1 MNVALAA
8 TLGRAYARRTRGRA
22 LTLLG
27 LALVLVASLLLDL
40 TTGASDLPLATVLT
54 GLWDPA
60 AVEVGVRVI
69 LWDVRLPQAAMA
81 VLVGAALGL
90 AGAEMQT
97 VLDNPLASPFTLGIS
112 NAATLGAAVAI
123 VAGLHI
129 PLLGPEWTVAF
140 AAFVCAMAATL
151 LVQALARMQGVGG
164 GRENL
169 ILFGIAMVFALNAL
183 LWLVQFLASAD
194 ALQQIVFW
202 TMGSL
207 GRSTPTNVA
216 LLAVVV
222 ALCLP
227 AAMRHVWAMT
237 ALRAGEEHAQ
247 SLGIAVGR
255 LRILVLLR
263 VSLLAGVALSFVGT
277 ISFIG
282 LVGPHIARLALGED
296 HRFYLPGAALAGAVV
311 LSLSSVV
318 SKSIVPGLVLPV
330 GIVTA
335 LVGIPLFVALILVQR
350 GRS

>member
-1 MNVALAA
+1 MTVSVSSA
-8 TLGRAYARRTRGRA
+8 LGRAYARRTRGRS

-27 LALVLVASLLLDL
+27 LAAALAAALLLDL
-40 TTGASDLPLATVLT
+40 ATGPSGMPLATVLA

-60 AVEVGVRVI
+60 AADVGVRVI
-69 LWDVRLPQAAMA
+69 LWDVRLPQALMA
-81 VLVGAALGL
+81 ALVGAALGL

-97 VLDNPLASPFTLGIS
+97 VLANPLASPFTLGIS
-112 NAATLGAAVAI
+112 NAATLGAAIAI
-123 VAGLHI
+123 VAGFQV
-129 PLLGPEWTVAF
+129 PVVGPEWTVAVTAF
-140 AAFVCAMAATL
+140 AFAMAATVV
-151 LVQALARMQGVGG
+151 VQALARTQGMGG
-164 GRENL
+164 GGESL

-207 GRSTPTNVA
+207 GRSTWSTVG
-216 LLAVVV
+216 LLAAVV
-222 ALCLP
+222 ALCFP
-227 AAMRHVWAMT
+227 WAMRHVWAMT
-237 ALRAGEEHAQ
+237 ALRAGEEHARA
-247 SLGIAVGR
+247 LGIGVGR
-255 LRILVLLR
+255 MRVLVLLR

-296 HRFYLPGAALAGAVV
+296 HRLYLPGAALGGALV

-318 SKSIVPGLVLPV
+318 SKSLVPGLVLPV

-335 LVGIPLFVALILVQR
+335 LVGIPAFVTLILLQR
-350 GRS
+350 RRS